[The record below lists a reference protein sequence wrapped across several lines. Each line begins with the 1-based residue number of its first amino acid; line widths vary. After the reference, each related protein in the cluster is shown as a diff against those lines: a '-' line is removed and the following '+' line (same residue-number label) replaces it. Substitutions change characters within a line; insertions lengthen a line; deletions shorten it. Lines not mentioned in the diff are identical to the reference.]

1 MTTEQNTMYTF
12 FIWVMPI
19 LLGVLAFV
27 GALGV
32 KALIK
37 MANDLSEIKTEVKVL
52 VTKHDEHDRRI
63 EHLERITEA

>member
-1 MTTEQNTMYTF
+1 MTNEQQTMYTV

-63 EHLERITEA
+63 EHLERITEV